1 MSLKHPSLVSV
12 AGITLLAAIGSI
24 AAPAA
29 RAQSQPSA
37 LDSLSWL
44 AGCWEGNYPNGRAV
58 SEQWMKPL
66 GGLMMGMSR
75 TVKGGKVVEYETVRL
90 ELADDGSVRYVA
102 KPSRQEEASFRLVKV
117 GDAEAVFENPAHD
130 FPQRIVYR
138 LVTPDSLSARIEG
151 TIGGKERRSDFPY
164 RRVKCER

>member
-1 MSLKHPSLVSV
+1 MKLQSTIVLILVSAFLPSV
-12 AGITLLAAIGSI
+12 AD
-24 AAPAA
+24 
-29 RAQSQPSA
+29 AQTRPTA

-44 AGCWEGNYPNGRAV
+44 AGCWEGRYANGRTV

-75 TVKGGKVVEYETVRL
+75 TVKDGKVVESEVVRL
-90 ELADDGSVRYVA
+90 KLSDDGSVHYVA
-102 KPSRQEEASFRLVKV
+102 QPSGQTEASFRLVKCE
-117 GDAEAVFENPAHD
+117 GDSAVFENPGHD

-151 TIGGKERRSDFPY
+151 VVVGKSKGAGFPY
-164 RRVKCER
+164 RRVRCEE